1 MVHCQGPRFADM
13 ERAQDWPDM
22 NRPIG
27 ESRGMSSF
35 EINKI
40 IGAVL
45 AAMTFALGL
54 NILAGEIFKVKP
66 PKQPGF
72 QVAVQAQ
79 AAAEAPAAAA
89 SAPVDIAA
97 VMAQADA
104 TRGQAAFRPCAAC
117 HTVEKGGANRIGPN
131 LWNTVA
137 QRKGH
142 ADGFNYSSA
151 LRQRQAANERWDY
164 EQLYRFLENP
174 RGYMSGTSMSFAGV
188 RRSGER
194 ADIIAYLRSLA
205 DSPAPLP

>member
-1 MVHCQGPRFADM
+1 
-13 ERAQDWPDM
+13 
-22 NRPIG
+22 
-27 ESRGMSSF
+27 MSSF

-72 QVAVQAQ
+72 QVAVQA
-79 AAAEAPAAAA
+79 PAAATEA
-89 SAPVDIAA
+89 AAPSAPVDIKA

-117 HTVEKGGANRIGPN
+117 HTVENGGANRVGPN

-137 QRKGH
+137 QKMGH
-142 ADGFNYSSA
+142 AQGFNYSSA
-151 LRQRQAANERWDY
+151 IRQRQAANETWDY
-164 EQLYRFLENP
+164 ERLYRFLENP
-174 RGYMSGTSMSFAGV
+174 RGFLNGTSMSFAGV